1 MLDLLV
7 QGDKE
12 GRTEVVVTDVVA
24 VVATDVVAVVAVE
37 VVLVLAMVVEE
48 LPPTSQTS
56 PQRKEQS
63 LRPAEHRSC

>member
-37 VVLVLAMVVEE
+37 VVLVLARVVEE
-48 LPPTSQTS
+48 LPAHKSDLAPTQGAVSTTGRT
-56 PQRKEQS
+56 P
-63 LRPAEHRSC
+63 

>member
-24 VVATDVVAVVAVE
+24 VVAVE
-37 VVLVLAMVVEE
+37 VVLVLARVVEE
-48 LPPTSQTS
+48 LPAHKSDLAPTQGAVSTTGRT
-56 PQRKEQS
+56 P
-63 LRPAEHRSC
+63 